1 MLEFVDD
8 DVARITDFGSLDGYV
23 DLVPLGR
30 IETFCPF
37 LEVES
42 YLVGF
47 FLCCA
52 ISFRLDIEGDAWLR
66 IAVWKSVMINSSV
79 SLADFRGVDVV
90 FALYIERRY
99 FLFVTY
105 LIISRYRKTQT

>member
-30 IETFCPF
+30 IETFCPV

-47 FLCCA
+47 SLCCA
-52 ISFRLDIEGDAWLR
+52 IFFRLDIEGDAWLR
-66 IAVWKSVMINSSV
+66 SAIREGVMVNSSV
-79 SLADFRGVDVV
+79 SLADFRGVDKC
-90 FALYIERRY
+90 
-99 FLFVTY
+99 FLSAYGCFWCFC
-105 LIISRYRKTQT
+105 